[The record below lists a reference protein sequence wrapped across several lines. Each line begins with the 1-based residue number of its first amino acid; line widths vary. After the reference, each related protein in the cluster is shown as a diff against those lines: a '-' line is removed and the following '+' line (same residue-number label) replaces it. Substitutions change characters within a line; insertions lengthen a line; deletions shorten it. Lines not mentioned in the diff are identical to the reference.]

1 MWQLRFECHDDESG
15 SAHVRDRARYR
26 GCGSAGKAD
35 YNLKGW
41 EWFEVEWG
49 VVCEWDVPLSMLGKS
64 LKVAVCL
71 SGPETV
77 IFRAGDATRV
87 WTAGGR
93 GLDLSMRWEWEMIP
107 LERIY

>member
-1 MWQLRFECHDDESG
+1 MGWVE
-15 SAHVRDRARYR
+15 R
-26 GCGSAGKAD
+26 GVLG
-35 YNLKGW
+35 
-41 EWFEVEWG
+41 WFEVEWG
-49 VVCEWDVPLSMLGKS
+49 VVCEWDVPVSMLGKS

-71 SGPETV
+71 SGPKTV
-77 IFRAGDATRV
+77 IFRVDDATRV

>member
-1 MWQLRFECHDDESG
+1 MGWVE
-15 SAHVRDRARYR
+15 R
-26 GCGSAGKAD
+26 GVLG
-35 YNLKGW
+35 
-41 EWFEVEWG
+41 WFEVEWG

-71 SGPETV
+71 SGPKTV
-77 IFRAGDATRV
+77 VFRAGDATRV